1 MMSTRNI
8 VFSTIVAALLFMSGC
23 STDYFNQT
31 EGNMPPQR
39 DISSLKRGMTQDEVR
54 RILGSP
60 SVVSSLD
67 HRSWIY
73 MNSTMKRVA
82 FFKPEEVERNVV
94 TVEFDLD
101 GKVEKVIQLTKD
113 NGVEVVVAKDETPV
127 MSNEE
132 GFMQK
137 YFGGVGQFI
146 PVQPTKSN
154 DGL

>member
-1 MMSTRNI
+1 MSTHNI
-8 VFSTIVAALLFMSGC
+8 VFSTVAALMLLMGGC

-39 DISSLKRGMTQDEVR
+39 DIASLRQGMKQDEVR
-54 RILGSP
+54 KILGSP

-94 TVEFDLD
+94 AVEFDLD
-101 GKVEKVIQLTKD
+101 GKVERVVQLTKEH
-113 NGVEVVVAKDETPV
+113 GVEIIVAKDETPV

-146 PVQPTKSN
+146 PMQPTKEN
-154 DGL
+154 NGL

>member
-1 MMSTRNI
+1 MSTRNI
-8 VFSTIVAALLFMSGC
+8 VYSTMIAALLVLNGC
-23 STDYFNQT
+23 SSDYFNQT
-31 EGNMPPQR
+31 EGNLPSQR
-39 DISSLKRGMTQDEVR
+39 DVSSLKKGMSQDEVR
-54 RILGSP
+54 KILGSP
-60 SVVSSLD
+60 SVISSLD

-113 NGVEVVVAKDETPV
+113 NGVEIIVSKDETPV

-137 YFGGVGQFI
+137 YFGGVGQYM
-146 PVQPTKSN
+146 PVQPTKEN
-154 DGL
+154 NGL